1 MSLSRIDLVPLELL
15 LFVAHPAPPVIQ
27 LLILALGKACRL
39 VVHEELLRDRFFL
52 IFLRQSIDPASNAT
66 IVHHCSNAEIFWQL
80 LAIIAFI
87 EALGEDLVPHLDGA
101 KVHLELLS
109 HLNLGHVS
117 PGLASVIL
125 TLLLPLLLLQ
135 CNVVQRLDTL
145 CICSYFTRSEERM
158 LLEKFLGLA
167 LLRLL
172 HIQSV
177 NLLVS
182 RFREERRRVCLLLL
196 YEVFGRFLGENG
208 VQTFRHAFLDA
219 FRHGLHFTHLRLII

>member
-1 MSLSRIDLVPLELL
+1 MSLSCIDLVLLELL
-15 LFVAHPAPPVIQ
+15 FLVTHSTPSVIQ
-27 LLILALGKACRL
+27 LLVLALREACRL

-66 IVHHCSNAEIFWQL
+66 IVHHCTDSEIFWQL

-109 HLNLGHVS
+109 HLNLRHVT

-145 CICSYFTRSEERM
+145 CICSYFT
-158 LLEKFLGLA
+158 
-167 LLRLL
+167 
-172 HIQSV
+172 
-177 NLLVS
+177 
-182 RFREERRRVCLLLL
+182 
-196 YEVFGRFLGENG
+196 
-208 VQTFRHAFLDA
+208 
-219 FRHGLHFTHLRLII
+219 